1 MRLIRLSAVWAAIA
15 LGVGLFVLAGYFVDF
30 GFVQEYRLIFMQ
42 WAVLLAAAALLVGLV
57 NLAAVHWR
65 KVSLTEDGWAY
76 SAILILAF
84 LVTLIIAVFFGPDS
98 DFALFIFQYLQLP
111 LEASLMALLA
121 VTLLVAGFRMLA
133 RRKDFYSLIFIGV
146 AFIILLG
153 TAPLPGADGPVRN
166 ELMLRLGNF
175 RNWISQVVA
184 AGAARGIVLG
194 VALGATTTGLRV
206 LLAADRPYGT

>member
-1 MRLIRLSAVWAAIA
+1 MRLIRFSAIWAAIA
-15 LGVGLFVLAGYFVDF
+15 LGVGLFVLVGYFIELD
-30 GFVQEYRLIFMQ
+30 FVQEYRLIFMR

-65 KVSLTEDGWAY
+65 RVSLTENGWIY
-76 SAILILAF
+76 SAVLLLAF
-84 LVTLIIAVFFGPDS
+84 LATLIIAAIFGPDS
-98 DFALFIFQYLQLP
+98 ELALFIFNHLQLP

-121 VTLLVAGFRMLA
+121 VTLLVAGFRLLA
-133 RRKDFYSLIFIGV
+133 RRRDLYSIVFIGV
-146 AFIILLG
+146 AFVILLG
-153 TAPLPGADGPVRN
+153 TAPLPGADAPVRN

-194 VALGATTTGLRV
+194 VALGAITTGLRV

>member
-15 LGVGLFVLAGYFVDF
+15 LGVGLFVLVGYFVESD
-30 GFVQEYRLIFMQ
+30 FVQGYRLLFMQ

-65 KVSLTEDGWAY
+65 KVSLTEQGWIY
-76 SAILILAF
+76 SAVLILAF
-84 LVTLIIAVFFGPDS
+84 LVTLIISVFFGPDNE
-98 DFALFIFQYLQLP
+98 FALFIFRYLQLP

-121 VTLLVAGFRMLA
+121 VTLLVAGFRLLS
-133 RRKDFYSLIFIGV
+133 RRKDLFSLVFLGIALV
-146 AFIILLG
+146 ILLG
-153 TAPLPGADGPVRN
+153 TGPLPGGEGPIRDV
-166 ELMLRLGNF
+166 LMERLGNF

-184 AGAARGIVLG
+184 VGAARGILLG